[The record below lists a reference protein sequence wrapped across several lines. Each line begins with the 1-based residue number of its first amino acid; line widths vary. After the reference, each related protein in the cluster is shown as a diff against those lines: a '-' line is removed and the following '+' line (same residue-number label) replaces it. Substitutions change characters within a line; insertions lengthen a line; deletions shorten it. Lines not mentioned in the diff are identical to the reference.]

1 VYNTI
6 PAVAG
11 FSVFMKYLVLPDIRS
26 THNVGAFF
34 RTADA
39 FGFDKIFLCGI
50 TPQPPR
56 ADIAK
61 VSLGAETWIPF
72 EYHPNVVTLLR
83 RLQGQGSV
91 VVALEKTDTSV
102 SVDEIKSLSEV
113 AKVSKD
119 AKGAGIG
126 TEASLETLASSVS
139 SVTLVMGNEVF
150 GVHEDVLALSDLI
163 VHIPMVGKKES
174 LNVSV
179 AGGIAM
185 HWLSELK

>member
-1 VYNTI
+1 
-6 PAVAG
+6 
-11 FSVFMKYLVLPDIRS
+11 MKYLVLPDIRS

-83 RLQGQGSV
+83 RLQAQETKV
-91 VVALEKTDTSV
+91 VSLEYTQTSV
-102 SVDEIKSLSEV
+102 PMQSIESIDSPNVV
-113 AKVSKD
+113 
-119 AKGAGIG
+119 
-126 TEASLETLASSVS
+126 
-139 SVTLVMGNEVF
+139 LVVGNEVF
-150 GVHEDVLALSDLI
+150 GVHEDVLALSDLV

>member
-1 VYNTI
+1 
-6 PAVAG
+6 
-11 FSVFMKYLVLPDIRS
+11 MKYLVLPDIRS

-83 RLQGQGSV
+83 RLQAQETKIVSLEFTQTSVPIQSVGSIDSPN
-91 VVALEKTDTSV
+91 VALV
-102 SVDEIKSLSEV
+102 V
-113 AKVSKD
+113 
-119 AKGAGIG
+119 
-126 TEASLETLASSVS
+126 
-139 SVTLVMGNEVF
+139 GNEVF
-150 GVHEDVLALSDLI
+150 GVHEDVLALSDLV

>member
-1 VYNTI
+1 M
-6 PAVAG
+6 A
-11 FSVFMKYLVLPDIRS
+11 KYLVLPDIRS

-83 RLQGQGSV
+83 RLQAQETKVVSLEFTQTSV
-91 VVALEKTDTSV
+91 PMQSVESIDSPNVALV
-102 SVDEIKSLSEV
+102 V
-113 AKVSKD
+113 
-119 AKGAGIG
+119 
-126 TEASLETLASSVS
+126 
-139 SVTLVMGNEVF
+139 GNEVF
-150 GVHEDVLALSDLI
+150 GVHEDVLAFSDLV

>member
-1 VYNTI
+1 MT
-6 PAVAG
+6 
-11 FSVFMKYLVLPDIRS
+11 KYLVLPDIRS

-83 RLQGQGSV
+83 RLQGQGST
-91 VVALEKTDTSV
+91 VVALEKIDTSI
-102 SVDEIKSLSEV
+102 SMNEIKTLLEV
-113 AKVSKD
+113 TQVSKD
-119 AKGAGIG
+119 TKGAKGAKINL
-126 TEASLETLASSVS
+126 EASLETSAP
-139 SVTLVMGNEVF
+139 SVTLVVGNEVF
-150 GVHEDVLALSDLI
+150 GVHEDVLALSDLV

>member
-1 VYNTI
+1 
-6 PAVAG
+6 
-11 FSVFMKYLVLPDIRS
+11 MRYLVLPDIRS

-34 RTADA
+34 RCADA

-61 VSLGAETWIPF
+61 VSLGAEQWIPF

-83 RLQGQGSV
+83 RLQADGV
-91 VVALEKTDTSV
+91 VVVSLELTDKSV
-102 SVDEIKSLSEV
+102 SIDSIDKVTNDTKNKSSE
-113 AKVSKD
+113 S
-119 AKGAGIG
+119 
-126 TEASLETLASSVS
+126 LASSETSES
-139 SVTLVMGNEVF
+139 SVALVVGNEVY
-150 GVHEDVLALSDLI
+150 GVHEDILAISDLVI
-163 VHIPMVGKKES
+163 HIPMQGKKES

-185 HWLSELK
+185 YWLKNK

>member
-1 VYNTI
+1 MI
-6 PAVAG
+6 
-11 FSVFMKYLVLPDIRS
+11 KYLVLPDIRS

-39 FGFDKIFLCGI
+39 FGLDKIFLCGI

-83 RLQGQGSV
+83 RLQAQETKVVSLECTQTSV
-91 VVALEKTDTSV
+91 PMQSIESIDSPNVALV
-102 SVDEIKSLSEV
+102 V
-113 AKVSKD
+113 
-119 AKGAGIG
+119 
-126 TEASLETLASSVS
+126 
-139 SVTLVMGNEVF
+139 GNEVF
-150 GVHEDVLALSDLI
+150 GVHEDVLALSDL
-163 VHIPMVGKKES
+163 VVYIPMVGKKES

-185 HWLSELK
+185 YWLSELK

>member
-1 VYNTI
+1 
-6 PAVAG
+6 
-11 FSVFMKYLVLPDIRS
+11 MKYLVLPDIRS

-83 RLQGQGSV
+83 RLQAQETKIVSLEFTQTSV
-91 VVALEKTDTSV
+91 PMQSVESIDSPNVALV
-102 SVDEIKSLSEV
+102 V
-113 AKVSKD
+113 
-119 AKGAGIG
+119 
-126 TEASLETLASSVS
+126 
-139 SVTLVMGNEVF
+139 GNEVF

>member
-1 VYNTI
+1 M
-6 PAVAG
+6 A
-11 FSVFMKYLVLPDIRS
+11 KYLVLPDIRS

-39 FGFDKIFLCGI
+39 FGFDRIFLCGI

-83 RLQGQGSV
+83 RLQGQGST
-91 VVALEKTDTSV
+91 VVALEKTDTSI
-102 SVDEIKSLSEV
+102 SMNEIKTLLEV
-113 AKVSKD
+113 TKVFKD
-119 AKGAGIG
+119 AKGAKINL
-126 TEASLETLASSVS
+126 EVSLETSAP
-139 SVTLVMGNEVF
+139 SVTLVVGNEVF
-150 GVHEDVLALSDLI
+150 GVHEDVLTLSDLI

-185 HWLSELK
+185 HWLSTLK

>member
-1 VYNTI
+1 
-6 PAVAG
+6 
-11 FSVFMKYLVLPDIRS
+11 MKYLVLPDIRS

-39 FGFDKIFLCGI
+39 FGFDKIYLCGI

-83 RLQGQGSV
+83 RLQAQETKIVSLELTQTSVPMQSIGSIDSPN
-91 VVALEKTDTSV
+91 VALV
-102 SVDEIKSLSEV
+102 V
-113 AKVSKD
+113 
-119 AKGAGIG
+119 
-126 TEASLETLASSVS
+126 
-139 SVTLVMGNEVF
+139 GNEVF
-150 GVHEDVLALSDLI
+150 GVHEDVLALSDLV

>member
-1 VYNTI
+1 MTR
-6 PAVAG
+6 
-11 FSVFMKYLVLPDIRS
+11 YLVLPDIRS

-50 TPQPPR
+50 TPRPPR
-56 ADIAK
+56 EDISK

-91 VVALEKTDTSV
+91 IISLEKTDTSV
-102 SVDEIKSLSEV
+102 SLTEV
-113 AKVSKD
+113 TEVPKD
-119 AKGAGIG
+119 AEGAVVNPV
-126 TEASLETLASSVS
+126 ASLETLAPSASSVAP
-139 SVTLVMGNEVF
+139 SVTLVMGNEVY
-150 GVHEDVLALSDLI
+150 GVHEDVLELSDLV

-185 HWLSELK
+185 HWLSMLK

>member
-1 VYNTI
+1 
-6 PAVAG
+6 
-11 FSVFMKYLVLPDIRS
+11 MKYLVLPDIRS

-39 FGFDKIFLCGI
+39 FGFDKIYLCGI

-83 RLQGQGSV
+83 RLQAQETKIVSLEFTQTSV
-91 VVALEKTDTSV
+91 PMQSIESIESLNVALV
-102 SVDEIKSLSEV
+102 V
-113 AKVSKD
+113 
-119 AKGAGIG
+119 
-126 TEASLETLASSVS
+126 
-139 SVTLVMGNEVF
+139 GNEVF
-150 GVHEDVLALSDLI
+150 GVHEDVLALSDLV

-185 HWLSELK
+185 HWLSGLK

>member
-1 VYNTI
+1 
-6 PAVAG
+6 
-11 FSVFMKYLVLPDIRS
+11 MKYLVLPDIRS

-39 FGFDKIFLCGI
+39 FGFDKIYLCGI

-83 RLQGQGSV
+83 RLQAQETQVISLEYTSASIPIQNV
-91 VVALEKTDTSV
+91 SSIDSPHVALV
-102 SVDEIKSLSEV
+102 V
-113 AKVSKD
+113 
-119 AKGAGIG
+119 
-126 TEASLETLASSVS
+126 
-139 SVTLVMGNEVF
+139 GNEVY
-150 GVHEDVLALSDLI
+150 GVHEDVLALSDLV

-185 HWLSELK
+185 HWLSGLI

>member
-1 VYNTI
+1 M
-6 PAVAG
+6 A
-11 FSVFMKYLVLPDIRS
+11 KYLVLPDIRS

-83 RLQGQGSV
+83 RLQAQETKIVSLEFTQTSV
-91 VVALEKTDTSV
+91 PMQSVESIDSPNVALV
-102 SVDEIKSLSEV
+102 V
-113 AKVSKD
+113 
-119 AKGAGIG
+119 
-126 TEASLETLASSVS
+126 
-139 SVTLVMGNEVF
+139 GNEVF
-150 GVHEDVLALSDLI
+150 GVHEDVLALSDLV

-185 HWLSELK
+185 HWLSELKPAQGGQART